1 MKQPSAYLKMRILGA
16 IDYADGKSITQRI
29 RNLAAQSFSDE
40 DGNSRSFTWRTI
52 QTWLYRYKSQGI
64 TGVQPKSRKDKG
76 STRKVSPEE
85 LLEALNAA
93 RRHFHDKHPD
103 KMSLYR
109 YCIEK
114 DSSTKTTS
122 PRPLTTDSS
131 GNTTC

>member
-76 STRKVSPEE
+76 STP
-85 LLEALNAA
+85 
-93 RRHFHDKHPD
+93 
-103 KMSLYR
+103 
-109 YCIEK
+109 
-114 DSSTKTTS
+114 
-122 PRPLTTDSS
+122 
-131 GNTTC
+131 